1 MNFVYRDFKKI
12 HEEYLKTGDASGGKL
27 RWDLALI
34 DRHYDDLRPEL
45 PTVHLGAYFISA
57 VESTNRAF
65 VEEDIHTLKSNLGLF
80 QMISSQA
87 KMRLQA
93 AS

>member
-34 DRHYDDLRPEL
+34 DRHYDDKRLN
-45 PTVHLGAYFISA
+45 YSI
-57 VESTNRAF
+57 
-65 VEEDIHTLKSNLGLF
+65 NLALNK
-80 QMISSQA
+80 IDN
-87 KMRLQA
+87 
-93 AS
+93 